1 MREFSIIELKSLVF
15 SRLGCDFRAIPQ
27 TALLVNFVE
36 NVQNTEIS
44 LSLDQRHS
52 TKVGQV
58 GVPERKT
65 QCSQGLWHPAK
76 VRFRCFARF
85 PQSSLKVRFVEWH
98 ENRTQALKTQDF
110 STL

>member
-44 LSLDQRHS
+44 LSPDA
-52 TKVGQV
+52 KG
-58 GVPERKT
+58 PENT
-65 QCSQGLWHPAK
+65 AFFVQGHQPDPLWWNGADPAI

-85 PQSSLKVRFVEWH
+85 PQSSLKVRFVELH
-98 ENRTQALKTQDF
+98 EN
-110 STL
+110 